1 MYSHIKKEEEIKI
14 KVGKDW
20 FGQFDCTQIIGNID
34 FCVKHKN
41 TDLSQMQLFEMP
53 SLLWAEA
60 KRGDYDIYKMFAQL
74 ILTIG
79 KAKTFKTNIAPVYLG
94 VFDAKKIAFIE
105 YDKIMHLFKQ
115 NDFDWTATPS
125 NTETKEFAQIKQLIS
140 TILDEFKQTYFFKE
154 NAKELKSF
162 ITKQLATSNTNK
174 IEINDSNFMQIYLV
188 WLNEV
193 KPLIDVDFEQLKS
206 EFNILDSDFYLAD
219 LFVDDQNSTD
229 LTEHTL
235 ATENLF
241 VTFSAVKKHGKLEGQ
256 YQIVKTNLVKGLF
269 KDLTSD
275 KTYTITNMIKY
286 ANFWHRFKRPPI
298 EDDKKEE
305 EKIINR
311 RDLLVPQDVRERKG
325 AFFTPQKWVLKSQM
339 QLAQVLGEN
348 WQSKYYVWDC
358 AAGTGNL
365 LVGLTNKDN
374 LWASTLDQADVNVML
389 DRISKGANLYAS
401 HVFQFDFLND
411 EFFDGF
417 VLVNNAK
424 EQKAL
429 KAVKEHLNF
438 KSVIL
443 DNIPYELLFADESN
457 QIIISPDN
465 PDVASLQIELAG
477 KNHTFALQR
486 KYQSKVPTKLQD
498 ILRDPQKRQKLLIY
512 INPPYVEAG
521 NSNKSD
527 KGGKKGVQTNKTHIK
542 YKSIMGKASNELFAQ
557 FLIRIYQEIPLCRLA
572 NFSTLKNL
580 QAPNFSDFRNVFRAK
595 LEKIFLMPADTFD
608 NVKGQFPIGFF
619 IWNLTK
625 KEEFQQISADVFD
638 VNGNKLPNKIIINY
652 DKTKYISDWLGNNY
666 NQLKKLF
673 KTYIK
678 PANPIGQL
686 SSISNDFQQQN
697 LVFIYTD
704 VINKA
709 FAGGRHTLIYANNLI
724 LIAIYFAVRHAIA
737 ATWLNDRDQFLY
749 PNNSWATDFKFHND
763 CLAFTL
769 FHGQN
774 RISVQEGI
782 NHFIPFT
789 AEQLGITKQN
799 FDSQFMTDFLAGLN
813 AQIINPDNAVNELP
827 KITNLTEINDLS
839 VNNLQQLI
847 SNLVTLKN
855 TNNDYQN
862 IITNILKIN
871 NLNELNNILSN
882 YNKTKLIKLII
893 TINNNC
899 LVTLNNENLIKIIK
913 DNLILLAKEQLI
925 NIMQNN
931 LNELS
936 SKQLI
941 KLIANNNLYTN
952 EHLINNI
959 NNCLPNI
966 YNQTNSTQLNLF
978 ADEVKPWQQI
988 QKRDF
993 SKPSEYISE
1002 QAVNVFNAGFEL
1014 FKFYHQI
1021 GTKNKQTGIDYNL
1034 NASLYDIREYFQGR
1048 NVKGKMNNKSSNE
1061 EYNSLIGNL
1070 REQLKNL
1077 ANENIKPKIYEHGFL
1092 LN

>member
-14 KVGKDW
+14 KVGRDW

-115 NDFDWTATPS
+115 NDFDWTVTPS

-162 ITKQLATSNTNK
+162 ITKQLATANTNK

-256 YQIVKTNLVKGLF
+256 YQIVKTNFVKGLF

-429 KAVKEHLNF
+429 KAVKERLNF

-457 QIIISPDN
+457 QITISPDN

-498 ILRDPQKRQKLLIY
+498 ILRSSEKRKKLLIY
-512 INPPYVEAG
+512 INPPYAEEG
-521 NSNKSD
+521 SKP
-527 KGGKKGVQTNKTHIK
+527 GKNGKTGVQISNIHNKYGHLLGSAK
-542 YKSIMGKASNELFAQ
+542 KELYSQ
-557 FLIRIYQEIPLCRLA
+557 FLIRIYKEVSFCRLA
-572 NFSTLKNL
+572 NFSKLKNL
-580 QAPNFSDFRNVFRAK
+580 QSPNFIQFRKVFTPK
-595 LEKIFLMPADTFD
+595 LESLFLMPADTFD
-608 NVKGQFPIGFF
+608 NVKGKFPIGFF

-638 VNGNKLPNKIIINY
+638 ANGNKLPNKLIVSY
-652 DKTKYISDWLGNNY
+652 GDSKYISDWLGEFKSSYINNIGY
-666 NQLKKLF
+666 LSKNKCGNSFQHNKL
-673 KTYIK
+673 ICLV
-678 PANPIGQL
+678 ANINSTG
-686 SSISNDFQQQN
+686 IWIDCQN
-697 LVFIYTD
+697 LIPVAVY
-704 VINKA
+704 
-709 FAGGRHTLIYANNLI
+709 L
-724 LIAIYFAVRHAIA
+724 AVRQAIT

-774 RISVQEGI
+774 RISVQESI

-941 KLIANNNLYTN
+941 KLITNNNLYTN

-1048 NVKGKMNNKSSNE
+1048 NIKGKMNNKSLNE

-1070 REQLKNL
+1070 REQLKII

-1092 LN
+1092 LS